1 MADDP
6 DLLDGLARYLQERGL
21 VTYDPTGV
29 SGDCFIET
37 MPSSPD
43 EAVALTIY
51 DDRVEPDSLLPYDEP
66 RVQVRVRGTTDPR
79 VSRRRC
85 AAIRSHLHGL
95 GPVILPDGTNLILS
109 ISIQAAPGSI
119 GVDDSGRHEHV
130 CNFRMEIRQPTVH
143 RP

>member
-1 MADDP
+1 MADEP
-6 DLLDGLARYLQERGL
+6 DLLDGLAQYLQERGL

-29 SGDCFIET
+29 TGDCFIEN
-37 MPSSPD
+37 MPSAPG
-43 EAVALTIY
+43 EAVKLTIY
-51 DDRVEPDSLLPYDEP
+51 DDRTEPDSLLPYDEP
-66 RVQVRVRGTTDPR
+66 RVQVHVRGTADPK

-85 AAIRSHLHGL
+85 ASIRSHLHGL

-109 ISIQAAPGSI
+109 VSIQAAAASI
-119 GVDDSGRHEHV
+119 GVDDNGRHSHV

>member
-21 VTYDPTGV
+21 VTYDPSGV
-29 SGDCFIET
+29 SGDCFIEI

-51 DDRVEPDSLLPYDEP
+51 DDRVESDSLLPYDEP
-66 RVQVRVRGTTDPR
+66 KVQVRVRGTTDPR
-79 VSRRRC
+79 VSRHRC

-95 GPVILPDGTNLILS
+95 GPVVLPDGTNLILS
-109 ISIQAAPGSI
+109 VAIQAAAASI
-119 GVDDSGRHEHV
+119 GADENRRHEHV
-130 CNFRMEIRQPTVH
+130 CNFRMEVRQTSVH